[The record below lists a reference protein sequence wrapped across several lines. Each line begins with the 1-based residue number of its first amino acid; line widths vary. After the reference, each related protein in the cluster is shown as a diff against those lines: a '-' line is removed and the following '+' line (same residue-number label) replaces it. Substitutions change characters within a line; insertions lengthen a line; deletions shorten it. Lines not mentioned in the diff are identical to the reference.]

1 MRATTPMSSASRG
14 RRSPAAALARA
25 SAAVAVTLAVVIL
38 PPRGADHSCADDSAV
53 GQWVAALRNLERQAP
68 GTKLIVP
75 LPEAD
80 LPQGFPSTLAE
91 ATAAVG
97 KMSGGTVV
105 RREDVTIVCVPREY
119 GPRAHLVDSAGYS
132 AAYYSLLRRFPE
144 EQLQAMLR
152 GQVVPEGAWPPSA
165 KSVARRLFHKE
176 AFVPSRVE
184 MEVKSQAG
192 LLAWLAEVH
201 GRPPTAEEVVQMET
215 AIDRSRRRQQ
225 AMQSLR
231 RITAIGIRFDPA
243 IDVSPPGKQPYAVP
257 ILLARPSATAD
268 SARRENAQGFLEPTP
283 LSEEETY
290 QLLDRVVDQAAA
302 R

>member
-1 MRATTPMSSASRG
+1 MTRNTTIG
-14 RRSPAAALARA
+14 AALALL
-25 SAAVAVTLAVVIL
+25 TLAA
-38 PPRGADHSCADDSAV
+38 GSCLGQGTPCV
-53 GQWVAALRNLERQAP
+53 GWYFTRTKEVSHPCSQFCAPHTHKWPALV
-68 GTKLIVP
+68 KLKC
-75 LPEAD
+75 D
-80 LPQGFPSTLAE
+80 Y
-91 ATAAVG
+91 ATHACD
-97 KMSGGTVV
+97 GTVV